1 MLEMH
6 PSELKNIALS
16 AAAAAEC
23 DGFTG
28 TAEAWA
34 QIASRCAQEASSLAS
49 DGPGSLILAMASYTL
64 KSVAT

>member
-6 PSELKNIALS
+6 PSELKNIALT
-16 AAAAAEC
+16 AAAAAER

-34 QIASRCAQEASSLAS
+34 QIARICALEANSLVR
-49 DGPGSLILAMASYTL
+49 DDLDDFILAPANFTMKT
-64 KSVAT
+64 VAA